1 MSIALNNTRC
11 PAAWTGSEPSLL
23 LNARLPRWLLPCDW
37 PRDASDR
44 PALAQLNLQHGRIER
59 LVPMDGWLRS
69 AAAPPPLHGPAWDLA
84 GAPVLPGLV
93 DAHTH
98 LDKTFTLQRIG
109 PVRPGLL
116 AAIEAMMGDRAH
128 WTHDD
133 IHARASQALQWAWEA
148 GVTRVRSH
156 VDWWE
161 PNQQPLGWS
170 VLGELAQEWAGRIHL
185 QRAALIPQTAFEDR
199 EQARRLA
206 HHIASSGPGALL
218 GGFIHTHHW
227 SARSATH
234 LLLAAAEADLDL
246 DLHVDEELNPAAEGL
261 SLIARTLNEIGYGGR
276 AVCGHVCA
284 LAAQPE
290 AQALATLDAVA
301 QAPIT
306 LVSLP
311 ITNLL
316 LQDAVTGRTPRQRG
330 ITLVKEARDRGIPV
344 LLASDNVEDP
354 FCAIGSYDPVEAF
367 ATGVQVAQLP
377 DAFDTWSE
385 ALCRDDW
392 LDRHATVANSPA
404 PALTGRW
411 ADLVIFTRASASG
424 WPSRA
429 QARVVLRAGQR
440 IPHSSLDDNTP

>member
-1 MSIALNNTRC
+1 VSAAPHALTLRG
-11 PAAWTGSEPSLL
+11 AKPSLL
-23 LNARLPRWLLPCDW
+23 RNARLPRWLLPTDW
-37 PRDASDR
+37 PQDTQGR
-44 PALAQLNLQHGRIER
+44 PALAQLHLKDGRIESVR
-59 LVPMDGWLRS
+59 PMTPPADATPHAAVPATQDT
-69 AAAPPPLHGPAWDLA
+69 WDLA

-109 PVRPGLL
+109 TVRPGLL

-128 WTHDD
+128 WTHED

-148 GVTRVRSH
+148 GVTRIRSH

-161 PNQQPLGWS
+161 PSREPLGWA

-185 QRAALIPQTAFEDR
+185 ERAALIPQTAFEDR
-199 EQARRLA
+199 EQAGRLA
-206 HHIASSGPGALL
+206 RHIASSGKGALL

-227 SARSATH
+227 TARSATH
-234 LLLAAAEADLDL
+234 LLQAAAEADLDL

-261 SLIARTLNEIGYGGR
+261 ALIARTLREIGC

-284 LAAQPE
+284 LSAQPE
-290 AQALATLDAVA
+290 AQALSTLDAVA

-330 ITLVKEARDRGIPV
+330 ITLVKEARERGIPV

-385 ALCRDDW
+385 ALCRGDW
-392 LDRHATVANSPA
+392 LDRHAPTADAPA
-404 PALTGRW
+404 PALTGRV
-411 ADLVIFTRASASG
+411 ADLVIFTRASVSG

-429 QARVVLRAGQR
+429 QARVVLRAGER
-440 IPHSSLDDNTP
+440 ISISSSDCDTP

>member
-1 MSIALNNTRC
+1 MAGLHFPCAAPTR
-11 PAAWTGSEPSLL
+11 LL
-23 LNARLPRWLLPCDW
+23 HVRLPRWLLPAHW
-37 PRDASDR
+37 PSDTAGR
-44 PALAQLNLQHGRIER
+44 PTLACLTLAAGHIEQ
-59 LVPMDGWLRS
+59 LVPMS
-69 AAAPPPLHGPAWDLA
+69 ADTSPAGPADWDLA

-98 LDKTFTLQRIG
+98 LDKTFTLERIG
-109 PVRPGLL
+109 QVKPGLL
-116 AAIEAMMGDRAH
+116 AAIDAMMGDRAH
-128 WTHDD
+128 WTRED

-148 GVTRVRSH
+148 GVTRIRSH

-161 PNQQPLGWS
+161 PTQEPLAWS
-170 VLGELAQEWAGRIHL
+170 VLGELAQAWAGRIQL
-185 QRAALIPQTAFEDR
+185 ERAALVPQTAFEDAA
-199 EQARRLA
+199 QAHRLA
-206 HHIASSGPGALL
+206 RHIAASGPGALL
-218 GGFIHTHHW
+218 GGFIHSHHW
-227 SARSATH
+227 TPSSARQ

-261 SLIARTLNEIGYGGR
+261 ALVARTLREIGYAGR

-330 ITLVKEARDRGIPV
+330 ITLVKEARERGIPL

-354 FCAIGSYDPVEAF
+354 FCAVGSYDPVEAF

-377 DAFDTWSE
+377 EAFDSWSQ
-385 ALCRDDW
+385 ALCRPDW
-392 LDRHATVANSPA
+392 LDRRASAGWDTPPPLA
-404 PALTGRW
+404 GRV
-411 ADLVIFTRASASG
+411 ADLVIFPRASASG

-429 QARVVLRAGQR
+429 QARVVVREGQR
-440 IPHSSLDDNTP
+440 LAPSSDDTVTP